1 MSRIR
6 TNLITNRMANGAPT
20 VCNGLV
26 ISGVTTSTTFSGSG
40 ASLTNLPAAQ
50 LTGTLPAIDGSN
62 LTNITSTTINNNGS
76 NRIITGS
83 STANTLEGEATFTYD
98 GVNKAKID
106 TSQTYAVLQL
116 DGSSGGAIEF
126 YDDATRKF
134 EIYGIDAGI
143 EIYDR
148 EKGAYHSKFLSGG
161 NVEISDGKLLIGTST
176 KGYGD
181 LDDLTIATSGNTGIT
196 IRSGTS
202 SLGVIGFADGTSG
215 NTQYRGVIQY
225 RHSNDAMEFN
235 TADAQRMRILGD
247 GRVLINTSD
256 GAAFSSRKLSVADT
270 SSGATTAIEI
280 RSATNGSG
288 RLYFTDSVS
297 SSDAGSYAG
306 KVFYDHNTDY
316 MGFYTGGGTNTPGE
330 RMKIDAYG
338 RVTTPNQPSFAA
350 GKSGNA
356 YQLNSQVMP
365 FDATRHNTG
374 NHYNTSN
381 YRFTAP
387 VAGRYLFTFHSIID
401 GSINSGQQHYSIRI
415 NNSVSR
421 GMNQHMTPNT
431 NNWDQVS
438 SSYILDLSANDYVT
452 MFSDSNTR
460 WHGNDWQLFCGQL
473 LS

>member
-1 MSRIR
+1 M
-6 TNLITNRMANGAPT
+6 
-20 VCNGLV
+20 
-26 ISGVTTSTTFSGSG
+26 
-40 ASLTNLPAAQ
+40 
-50 LTGTLPAIDGSN
+50 
-62 LTNITSTTINNNGS
+62 
-76 NRIITGS
+76 
-83 STANTLEGEATFTYD
+83 
-98 GVNKAKID
+98 
-106 TSQTYAVLQL
+106 LQL
-116 DGSSGGAIEF
+116 DGSSSGGGAIEF
-126 YDDATRKF
+126 YASGTRKF

-143 EIYDR
+143 EIFDR
-148 EKGAYHSKFLSGG
+148 EKGSYHTKFLSGG

-202 SLGVIGFADGTSG
+202 SLGVVGFADGTSG

-225 RHSNDAMEFN
+225 NHSSDAMEFN

-256 GAAFSSRKLSVADT
+256 GAAFSSRKLTVADT

-297 SSDAGSYAG
+297 SGNAGSYAG

-350 GKSGNA
+350 MKSGNA
-356 YQLNSQVMP
+356 YSLNGQVFP
-365 FDATRHNTG
+365 FNTTTHNVG
-374 NHYNTSN
+374 NHFNTSN

-387 VAGRYLFTFHSIID
+387 VAGRYLFTFYSILN
-401 GSINSGQQHYSIRI
+401 SSGQGRYEILI
-415 NNSVSR
+415 NGAADQNGTRV
-421 GMNQHMTPNT
+421 HMTPT
-431 NNWDQVS
+431 TTDWDHVS
-438 SSYILDLSANDYVT
+438 TSWILNLAANDYIQ
-452 MFSDSNTR
+452 MYSNSNTG
-460 WHGNDWQLFCGQL
+460 WHGGHWQRFCGEL

>member
-1 MSRIR
+1 
-6 TNLITNRMANGAPT
+6 MANGAPT
-20 VCNGLV
+20 VSNGLV

-40 ASLTNLPAAQ
+40 ASLTNIPSAQ
-50 LTGTLPAIDGSN
+50 LTGALPALDGSN
-62 LTNITSTTINNNGS
+62 LTGITQTTINNNGS

-256 GAAFSSRKLSVADT
+256 GAAFSSRKLSVADV
-270 SSGATTAIEI
+270 SSGGTTAIEI

-288 RLYFTDSVS
+288 RLYFTDSTS

-338 RVTTPNQPSFAA
+338 RVTTPNQPSFSAHSTSNNWDISN
-350 GKSGNA
+350 GSTFPW
-356 YQLNSQVMP
+356 NS
-365 FDATRHNTG
+365 TRHNTG
-374 NHYNTSN
+374 GHFNTSN

-387 VAGRYLFTFHSIID
+387 VTGTYEFSFYSIYNTD
-401 GSINSGQQHYSIRI
+401 LSNSNAACAIRI
-415 NNSVSR
+415 NGS
-421 GMNQHMTPNT
+421 TPSGTRCHFNKT
-431 NNWDQVS
+431 GSNWDHVS
-438 SSYILDLSANDYVT
+438 YSVKIELTANDYVDMVNDGGQT
-452 MFSDSNTR
+452 IR
-460 WHGNDWQLFCGQL
+460 YHGGDWSSFTGQL
-473 LS
+473 VS

>member
-1 MSRIR
+1 MTRIR
-6 TNLITNRMANGAPT
+6 TNLITNRMANGPPT
-20 VCNGLV
+20 VSNGLG

-256 GAAFSSRKLSVADT
+256 GAAFSSRKLTVSDVT
-270 SSGATTAIEI
+270 SGGTTAMEI

-288 RLYFTDSVS
+288 RLYFTDSTS

-306 KVFYDHNTDY
+306 KVYYDHLDDH
-316 MGFYTGGGTNTPGE
+316 MAFYTGGGTNTPGA

-338 RVTTPNQPSFAA
+338 RVTKPNQPLFVVQKSAA
-350 GKSGNA
+350 ITGTGF
-356 YQLNSQVMP
+356 VT
-365 FDATRHNTG
+365 FNTVIENVG
-374 NHYNTSN
+374 SHYNSSN
-381 YRFTAP
+381 GRFTAP
-387 VAGRYLFTFHSIID
+387 IAGYYWFCCKINAYKRID
-401 GSINSGQQHYSIRI
+401 FFLKRNGQNSPNTHREIGQFNTSNQDGWYSHNLIRI
-415 NNSVSR
+415 FE
-421 GMNQHMTPNT
+421 
-431 NNWDQVS
+431 
-438 SSYILDLSANDYVT
+438 LAANDYVQVDVT
-452 MFSDSNTR
+452 NIYQNSDPGEWITFQ
-460 WHGNDWQLFCGQL
+460 GYL
-473 LS
+473 LQ

>member
-1 MSRIR
+1 
-6 TNLITNRMANGAPT
+6 MANGAPT
-20 VCNGLV
+20 VSNGLV

-421 GMNQHMTPNT
+421 GMNSHMTPAT
-431 NNWDQVS
+431 SNWDQVS

>member
-1 MSRIR
+1 
-6 TNLITNRMANGAPT
+6 MANGAPT
-20 VCNGLV
+20 VSNGLV

-40 ASLTNLPAAQ
+40 ASLTNIPSAQ
-50 LTGTLPAIDGSN
+50 LTGALPALDGSN
-62 LTNITSTTINNNGS
+62 LTGITQTTINNNAN
-76 NRIITGS
+76 NRLITGS
-83 STANTLEGEATFTYD
+83 GTANTLEGESSFTYD
-98 GVNKAKID
+98 GNGMVDIEGTGAAGIQIKTPNNTDSGIYFR
-106 TSQTYAVLQL
+106 T
-116 DGSSGGAIEF
+116 GSSNTGAIS
-126 YDDATRKF
+126 YLQTDNSMKF
-134 EIYGIDAGI
+134 RVNSTNKMIID
-143 EIYDR
+143 
-148 EKGAYHSKFLSGG
+148 SSGR
-161 NVEISDGKLLIGTST
+161 VLIGTT
-176 KGYGD
+176 TAGYSD

-225 RHSNDAMEFN
+225 NHSSDAMEFN

-256 GAAFSSRKLSVADT
+256 GAAFSSRKLTVADT

-297 SSDAGSYAG
+297 SGNAGSYAG

-350 GKSGNA
+350 VCTSNGYS
-356 YQLNSQVMP
+356 LNGQVFP
-365 FDATRHNTG
+365 LNDTTHNVG
-374 NHYNTSN
+374 SHYNTSN

-387 VAGRYLFTFHSIID
+387 VAGRYLFTFYSILN
-401 GSINSGQQHYSIRI
+401 SSGQGRYEILI
-415 NNSVSR
+415 NGAADQKGTRV
-421 GMNQHMTPNT
+421 HMTPT
-431 NNWDQVS
+431 TTDWDHVS
-438 SSYILDLSANDYVT
+438 TSWILNLAANDYIQ
-452 MFSDSNTR
+452 MYSHSNTG
-460 WHGNDWQLFCGQL
+460 WHGNHWQRFCGHL